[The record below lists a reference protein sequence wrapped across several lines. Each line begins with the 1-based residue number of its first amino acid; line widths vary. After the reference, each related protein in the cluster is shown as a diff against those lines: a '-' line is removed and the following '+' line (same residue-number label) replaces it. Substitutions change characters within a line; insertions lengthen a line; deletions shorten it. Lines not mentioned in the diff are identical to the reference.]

1 MKTRIISGAAITLIS
16 AGVLGLQLIFPPL
29 LQIAFALLGI
39 VAVIEAVYSTG
50 IAKNKLLTTVGAVLA
65 AMVPFVMAGYIALPL
80 SLIFTVFATLQFAL
94 YLGVHKSIK
103 LEGMLGAVLLPI
115 VISFGFS
122 SFCQLA
128 QMPNSKLFYVVIA
141 LCWSYISDTGAYFTG
156 VLLGKH
162 KMAPIISPKKTW
174 EGFCGGMAFSL
185 LFVLGVWAIYSKLLG
200 INVLLLNT
208 LLITPLF
215 VSVGV
220 LGDLTASLIKRKC
233 GIKDFGSLIP
243 GHGGIMDRFD
253 SNLMIAPLFYQFV
266 LLFPLI
272 G

>member
-1 MKTRIISGAAITLIS
+1 MKTRIISGAAIVLIS
-16 AGVLGLQLIFPPL
+16 AVVLVLQAIFPPA
-29 LQIAFALLGI
+29 LQIAFALLGV

-50 IAKNKLLTTVGAVLA
+50 IAKNKLLTAVGTILT
-65 AMVPFVMAGYIALPL
+65 AMVPFVMAGYIAVPI
-80 SLIFTVFATLQFAL
+80 SLIYTVFATLQFAI
-94 YLGVHKSIK
+94 YLGVHKEVK
-103 LEGMLGAVLLPI
+103 LEGMLGVVLLPI

-128 QMPNSKLFYVVIA
+128 QMPDSKLFYVVIA

-174 EGFCGGMAFSL
+174 EGFVGGMFFSL
-185 LFVLGVWAIYSKLLG
+185 LFVLGVWAIYSKLIG

-208 LLITPLF
+208 LLVTPLF

-266 LLFPLI
+266 LLFPLV